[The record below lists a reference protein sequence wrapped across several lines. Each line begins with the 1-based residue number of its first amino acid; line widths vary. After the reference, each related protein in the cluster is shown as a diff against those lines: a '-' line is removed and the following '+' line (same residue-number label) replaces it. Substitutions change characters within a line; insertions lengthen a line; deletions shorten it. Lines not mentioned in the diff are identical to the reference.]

1 MATDPTTESMDAA
14 ARAFAHLREVSGEDA
29 PDDAPDDAPGAMPDL
44 PPGVLAMIERFKNE
58 AEAEKSPMRAVLDR
72 MLAAAAATLGDK
84 QIPAFE
90 AQVWWKDGSV
100 FQGAIR
106 RSEDPGVYVIAA
118 QPMRGNQPI
127 EGKLLEL
134 YFHAS
139 DLIRLAVLTTIER
152 PKIVLV
158 GDKLFVPQG

>member
-14 ARAFAHLREVSGEDA
+14 ARAFAHLRKVNGEDA
-29 PDDAPDDAPGAMPDL
+29 DDEPSDAD
-44 PPGVLAMIERFKNE
+44 KE
-58 AEAEKSPMRAVLDR
+58 AVRDIGEAARSLFTLGEQTAPMRAVLER
-72 MLAAAAATLGDK
+72 MLTAAAAALGEG

-106 RSEDPGVYVIAA
+106 RGEDPGIYVIAA
-118 QPMRGNQPI
+118 QPMRGKQPI

-134 YFHAS
+134 FFHAS
-139 DLIRLAVLTTIER
+139 DLIRLAVLSTIER